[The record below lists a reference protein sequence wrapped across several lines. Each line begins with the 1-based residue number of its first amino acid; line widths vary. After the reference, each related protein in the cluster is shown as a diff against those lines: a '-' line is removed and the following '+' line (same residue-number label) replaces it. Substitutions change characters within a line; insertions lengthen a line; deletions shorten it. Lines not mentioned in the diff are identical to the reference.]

1 MEPFAEASGDIAY
14 SLGAYGLGAYGL
26 KGFER
31 FKSLR
36 FYEDNTNNIG

>member
-14 SLGAYGLGAYGL
+14 SLGAYGL